1 MTMVLQAGGASVVM
15 PNPDFGNAEG
25 RDLSLDAQ
33 KSMDGTLYSYVQSS
47 GRRTFSYTWSDLG
60 RGKIVE
66 VQEFFKLF
74 AGVAIQ
80 LIDHRGTSWLV
91 IFKDATIDA
100 SVDSRSAGSRRES
113 GSITLD
119 FLQDGA

>member
-1 MTMVLQAGGASVVM
+1 MTMVLQAGGATVVM
-15 PNPDFGNAEG
+15 PNPDPEDTEG
-25 RDLSLDAQ
+25 RDLSLDIQ
-33 KSMDGTLYSYVQSS
+33 TSMNGTLYSYVQSS
-47 GRRTFSYTWSDLG
+47 TRKAFSFTWSDLG

-74 AGVAIQ
+74 AGEVIQ
-80 LIDHRGTSWLV
+80 LIDHRETSWNV
-91 IFKDATIDA
+91 IFKDATVDAAIDK
-100 SVDSRSAGSRRES
+100 RSAGSRREA